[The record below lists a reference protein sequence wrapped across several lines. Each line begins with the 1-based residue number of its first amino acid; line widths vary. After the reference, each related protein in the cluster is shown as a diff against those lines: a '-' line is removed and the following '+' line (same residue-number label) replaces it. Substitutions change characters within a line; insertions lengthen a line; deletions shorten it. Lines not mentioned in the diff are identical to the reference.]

1 MPAFQDAAPHRQ
13 PIFRVDSAS
22 TMQPKTPREQRD
34 FTYHFGNVMEQVKS
48 ASLYLMPEQAPGAL
62 EALLQ
67 AMVAQKVDADE
78 WVQSHRDAAQMK
90 RESLIG
96 VATAY
101 CAQARRE
108 HHADR
113 QNAAWTYL
121 AEAAYYA
128 GAALYAKSLEQA
140 WPEVQQ
146 ATAKAAIA
154 ETRSKGGKARNA
166 GWQRIEDEA
175 VKLVRIHGERGQRWS
190 TERKM
195 AVSIQA
201 ELWPFASRE
210 MPGISEKRYVQTISD
225 RLKSRRGDIAIYLDK
240 KRGPS
245 C

>member
-1 MPAFQDAAPHRQ
+1 
-13 PIFRVDSAS
+13 
-22 TMQPKTPREQRD
+22 MQAKTPREQKD

-48 ASLYLMPEQAPGAL
+48 ASLYLIPEQAPGAL

-67 AMVAQKVDADE
+67 VMVAKKVDADE
-78 WVQSHRDAAQMK
+78 WVQHHRDAGQMK

-101 CAQARRE
+101 CAQAGRE
-108 HHADR
+108 HHANHQD
-113 QNAAWTYL
+113 AAWTYL
-121 AEAAYYA
+121 VEAAYYA

-140 WPEVQQ
+140 WPEVER
-146 ATAKAAIA
+146 ATARAAVA
-154 ETRSKGGKARNA
+154 ETRSKGGMARNA
-166 GWQRIEDEA
+166 GWKRIEDEA

-195 AVSIQA
+195 AVSIRA

-210 MPGISEKRYVQTISD
+210 MPGIAEKRYVQTISD
-225 RLKSRRGDIAIYLDK
+225 RLKSRHNDIAMYLDK
-240 KRGPS
+240 KRAAS